1 MILYTLK
8 LFQQSNLSLY
18 TQVKEILA
26 GDKQL
31 AKEIEFD
38 LRRFDQEQL
47 TDDCE
52 VEKEQRDQLQ
62 NAGEEDKNVGSGVE
76 VPELRDKSSKDND
89 SSNPLLPDK
98 QLDQELDNVPTP
110 QVPVP
115 VTPEISKDQLLRLT
129 KAVTVARRMSVPRT
143 LPLQEQIAETPV
155 PKDIDD
161 THVDPRPTCTQE
173 PTTAQIGKEKEKT
186 HTPCKARTRE
196 ELLRAVS
203 TPHGE
208 KSVINN
214 ITFIDETQELS
225 AIGVDTTSV
234 PDIDSAG
241 SEGPKLLLH
250 LKSPEAFAKE
260 CEFSRIRK
268 TRRSLSSEPREA
280 SKNKKNKERRTTG
293 GLYESYADVTESE
306 AESLDDSDASASSV
320 QSFSSLKAS
329 KKKKTA
335 SSEGKKG
342 NNVKRNRDMA
352 SLSPDPSQ
360 TSKLNLAPTKKPIR
374 KKSKSKK

>member
-1 MILYTLK
+1 M
-8 LFQQSNLSLY
+8 
-18 TQVKEILA
+18 KEILA

-38 LRRFDQEQL
+38 LRRFDQEQW

-52 VEKEQRDQLQ
+52 AEKEKREQLQ
-62 NAGEEDKNVGSGVE
+62 KPDEKGKNIGSGVE
-76 VPELRDKSSKDND
+76 VPDLGEKNKTLND
-89 SSNPLLPDK
+89 SGGSSPLLPDK

-115 VTPEISKDQLLRLT
+115 VHPEISKDQLLRLT
-129 KAVTVARRMSVPRT
+129 KAVTVARRMSVAGT
-143 LPLQEQIAETPV
+143 LPLQEQTAKKGQRRVSISDFRKSLIEPET
-155 PKDIDD
+155 KETDD

-173 PTTAQIGKEKEKT
+173 PTAAQIGKEKEKT
-186 HTPCKARTRE
+186 HTPCKTRTRE

-214 ITFIDETQELS
+214 ITFINETQELS
-225 AIGVDTTSV
+225 AIGVDTTTISDV
-234 PDIDSAG
+234 GSAG

-268 TRRSLSSEPREA
+268 TSRKLSSETQEA
-280 SKNKKNKERRTTG
+280 GKSKKNKERRGTG
-293 GLYESYADVTESE
+293 GLFESYADVTESE
-306 AESLDDSDASASSV
+306 AESLDGSDISAASA

-329 KKKKTA
+329 KKKKTT
-335 SSEGKKG
+335 SEGKKG
-342 NNVKRNRDMA
+342 SNVKRTRDMA
-352 SLSPDPSQ
+352 SLSPDPAQ
-360 TSKLNLAPTKKPIR
+360 TSQLDLVPSKKPIK
-374 KKSKSKK
+374 KKSKNKK